1 MGKGILLREQQ
12 VQRGREQS
20 ANRRGG
26 LLGGGLTGAIL
37 GSWSNGSLGSC
48 PMEEKAVCPMGGR
61 LSVIWLSVLWE
72 KGCS

>member
-37 GSWSNGSLGSC
+37 GS
-48 PMEEKAVCPMGGR
+48 
-61 LSVIWLSVLWE
+61 
-72 KGCS
+72 